1 MKTLPRCALP
11 LLTLCF
17 AALHGAHAASF
28 AGVDVPPPLTAAP
41 VTDTYW
47 GVEVTDP
54 YRFLEDTKSARV
66 QDWLKAQAT
75 ATEAILAKIPGRD
88 ALLTRIAA
96 IEAAA
101 AGVTTRIVRT
111 EGATSGDRF
120 FFLRRNPGEE
130 QFKLV
135 LREGIN
141 GAERV
146 LVDPEAISKAAGRP
160 HAIQDFQPSEDGR
173 RLAYSIQV
181 GGGEIGLL
189 HVVDVASG
197 KPLIEPID
205 RIRFGG
211 VAWLEDGSGF
221 FYSRLREGWDKLPPT
236 ERFQDN
242 QRRFRALD
250 LEEASALRAAAPSA
264 SGAAARR
271 SDADRLVFSVSHNPE
286 LQLPSYAAGAVYPI
300 PGTRL
305 AACMVYLGV
314 DRNRML
320 YLADLD
326 AAIRGEAKWRKVID
340 TTDRVSEVDA
350 LNGWLYLRTAKD
362 APRYRVLRMPLAN
375 PDIAK
380 AEVVVPESRSVIVSI
395 GAARDG
401 LYVTRRDGVSLSLAR
416 VAADGPAGLQPVAL
430 PVTGNVSVVDASG
443 HHPGVVVALGSW
455 IRASKPWLI
464 DASRPAPQQQVQ
476 LPFAQPGAY
485 DAPPGLAVRDV
496 LVRSHDGTEV
506 PLTILSRDGLKLD
519 GRNPTI
525 LYGYGAY
532 GITEDPVFSPRIL
545 AWLEQGGVYAIA
557 HVRGGGAYGEGW
569 HSAGHKT
576 TKPNTWKDAIAAG
589 EWLVAN
595 GYTSPARLGIYGG
608 SAGGI
613 LVGRAITERPDLFAA
628 AVPSV
633 PVLDTVRSETRANG
647 VANIPEYGTVKKED
661 EFRALLAMSSYH
673 HLKDGTRYPA
683 VMLAH
688 GVNDTRVDVWQS
700 AKFASRL
707 AAVNGPLKA
716 DARPVLMRL
725 DYESGHGSG
734 ATRAQT
740 QQRIADIYA
749 FFLWQFGV
757 PQFQPAVP

>member
-1 MKTLPRCALP
+1 MKVLFRSAVPSLM
-11 LLTLCF
+11 LCLA
-17 AALHGAHAASF
+17 AALHVAQAASF
-28 AGVDVPPPLTAAP
+28 AGVDVPPPLPAAP

-47 GVEVTDP
+47 GVEVADP
-54 YRFLEDTKSARV
+54 YRFLENTKEARV

-75 ATEAILAKIPGRD
+75 ATDAILAKIPGRN
-88 ALLTRIAA
+88 ALLARIEA

-101 AGVTTRIVRT
+101 AGVTSRIVRT
-111 EGATSGDRF
+111 DGATSGDRF
-120 FFLRRNPGEE
+120 FFLRRNPGED
-130 QFKLV
+130 QFKLI
-135 LREGIN
+135 LRDGID
-141 GAERV
+141 GTERV

-160 HAIQDFQPSEDGR
+160 HAIQDFQPSKDGR

-236 ERFQDN
+236 ERFQDY

-250 LEEASALRAAAPSA
+250 
-264 SGAAARR
+264 SG
-271 SDADRLVFSVSHNPE
+271 ADRLVFSVSHNPE
-286 LQLPSYAAGAVYPI
+286 LALPSYASGHVYPI
-300 PGTRL
+300 PGTKL
-305 AACMVYLGV
+305 AASLVYLGV

-326 AAIRGEAKWRKVID
+326 AVVRGEAKWRKVVD
-340 TTDRVSEVDA
+340 SSDRVSEVEFRD
-350 LNGWLYLRTAKD
+350 GWIYLRSAKD
-362 APRYRVLRMPLAN
+362 APRFRMLRMPLAS
-375 PDIAK
+375 PDMAK
-380 AEVVVPESRSVIVSI
+380 AEVVVAESSSVIVSLS
-395 GAARDG
+395 AARDG
-401 LYVTRRDGVSLSLAR
+401 VYVTRRDGVALSLSRLGAN
-416 VAADGPAGLQPVAL
+416 GLQPVAL
-430 PVTGNVSVVDASG
+430 PVTGNVSVIDASVDR
-443 HHPGVVVALGSW
+443 PGVVVSLGSW
-455 IRASKPWLI
+455 IRASKPWLV
-464 DASRPAPQQQVQ
+464 DASRPAGQQQTALAFVK
-476 LPFAQPGAY
+476 PGAY
-485 DAPPGLAVRDV
+485 DAPPGLAVREV
-496 LVRSHDGTEV
+496 QVRSHDGTEV
-506 PLTILSRDGLKLD
+506 PLTILSREGLKLD

-532 GITEDPVFSPRIL
+532 GITEDPAFSPRVL
-545 AWLEQGGVYAIA
+545 AWLERGGVYAIA

-569 HSAGHKT
+569 HSAGHKA

-707 AAVNGPLKA
+707 AAVNGQLKGDPRA
-716 DARPVLMRL
+716 VLMRL

-757 PQFQPAVP
+757 PEFQPVAP

>member
-1 MKTLPRCALP
+1 MNRLCIFASFIIATLG
-11 LLTLCF
+11 T
-17 AALHGAHAASF
+17 AHAATF
-28 AGVDVPPPLTAAP
+28 AGVDVPPPLPAAP

-54 YRFLEDTKSARV
+54 YRFLEDTKQPQV

-75 ATEAILAKIPGRD
+75 ATDAILAKIPGRN
-88 ALLTRIAA
+88 ALLARIEA

-101 AGVTTRIVRT
+101 AGVTGRIAR
-111 EGATSGDRF
+111 ADGDRW
-120 FFLRRNPGEE
+120 FFLRRNPGED

-135 LREGIN
+135 LRDGID

-146 LVDPEAISKAAGRP
+146 LVDPETLSKAAGRP
-160 HAIQDFQPSEDGR
+160 HAIQDFQPSKDGR

-189 HVVDVASG
+189 HVIDVASG

-211 VAWLEDGSGF
+211 AAWLEDGSGF

-236 ERFQDN
+236 ERFQDS
-242 QRRFRALD
+242 QRRFRAID
-250 LEEASALRAAAPSA
+250 
-264 SGAAARR
+264 SGA
-271 SDADRLVFSVSHNPE
+271 DRVVFSVSHDPE
-286 LQLPSYAAGAVYPI
+286 LALPGYASGTVVPLAGTKLV
-300 PGTRL
+300 
-305 AACMVYLGV
+305 AALVNLGV
-314 DRNRML
+314 DRNRLL

-326 AAIRGEAKWRKVID
+326 AAMRGEAKWRKVVD
-340 TTDRVSEVDA
+340 ASDRVAEAEIRD
-350 LNGWLYLRTAKD
+350 GWIYLRSAKD
-362 APRYRVLRMPLAN
+362 APRYRVLRLPLAS

-380 AEVVVPESRSVIVSI
+380 AEVVVPESRSVIVSLS
-395 GAARDG
+395 AARDG
-401 LYVTRRDGVSLSLAR
+401 VYVTQRDGVALSLAR
-416 VAADGPAGLQPVAL
+416 LDADGARGLQPVAL
-430 PVTGNVSVVDASG
+430 PITGNVSVIDASTDF
-443 HHPGVVVALGSW
+443 PGVVASLGSW
-455 IRASKPWLI
+455 VRASKPWLI
-464 DASRPAPQQQVQ
+464 DASRPAGRQQTPLAFVK
-476 LPFAQPGAY
+476 PGAY
-485 DAPPGLAVRDV
+485 DAPPGLAVREV
-496 LVRSHDGTEV
+496 HVRSHDGTEV
-506 PLTILSRDGLKLD
+506 PLTILSREGAPLD

-532 GITEDPVFSPRIL
+532 GITEDPSFSPRVL
-545 AWLEQGGVYAIA
+545 AWLERGGVYAIA

-595 GYTSPARLGIYGG
+595 GYTTPSRLGIYGG

-633 PVLDTVRSETRANG
+633 PVLDTVRSEARANG

-673 HLKDGTRYPA
+673 HLREGTRYPA

-700 AKFASRL
+700 AKFASKLGAINAQR
-707 AAVNGPLKA
+707 K
-716 DARPVLMRL
+716 DAPAVLMRL

-740 QQRIADIYA
+740 QLRTADIYA

-757 PQFQPAVP
+757 PEFQPAAAK

>member
-1 MKTLPRCALP
+1 MKIPHRLALP
-11 LLTLCF
+11 VPALIF
-17 AALHGAHAASF
+17 AAALNVAHAASF
-28 AGVDVPPPLTAAP
+28 AGVDVPPPLPAAP

-47 GVEVTDP
+47 SVEVTDP
-54 YRFLEDTKSARV
+54 YRFLENTREARV

-75 ATEAILAKIPGRD
+75 ATDAILAKIPGRN
-88 ALLTRIAA
+88 ALLARIEA

-101 AGVTTRIVRT
+101 AGVTTRIVR
-111 EGATSGDRF
+111 SDGDRF
-120 FFLRRNPGEE
+120 FFLRRNPGED

-135 LREGIN
+135 LREGID

-146 LVDPEAISKAAGRP
+146 LVDPEAMSKAAGRP
-160 HAIQDFQPSEDGR
+160 HAIQDFQPSKDGR

-189 HVVDVASG
+189 HVIDVASG

-211 VAWLEDGSGF
+211 AAWLEDGSGL

-236 ERFQDN
+236 ERFQDY

-250 LEEASALRAAAPSA
+250 
-264 SGAAARR
+264 SG
-271 SDADRLVFSVSHNPE
+271 ADRLVFSVSHNPE
-286 LQLPSYAAGAVYPI
+286 LQLPSYASGAVYPI

-326 AAIRGEAKWRKVID
+326 AAMRGDAKWRKVVD
-340 TTDRVSEVDA
+340 TADRVSEIDVLD
-350 LNGWLYLRTAKD
+350 GWIYLRTAKD
-362 APRYRVLRMPLAN
+362 APRDRVVRMPLAA

-380 AEVVVPESRSVIVSI
+380 AEVVVPESRSVIVSLS
-395 GAARDG
+395 AARDG

-416 VAADGPAGLQPVAL
+416 IAVNAPATLQPVAL
-430 PVTGNVSVVDASG
+430 PFTGNVSVVDSSV
-443 HHPGVVVALGSW
+443 HRPGVVVSLGSW
-455 IRASKPWLI
+455 IRASKPWLV
-464 DASRPAPQQQVQ
+464 DPSRPAPQQQVQ
-476 LPFAQPGAY
+476 LPFAKPGAY
-485 DAPPGLAVRDV
+485 DAPPGLAVREV
-496 LVRSHDGTEV
+496 HVRSHDGTEV
-506 PLTILSRDGLKLD
+506 PLTILSREGLKLD

-532 GITEDPVFSPRIL
+532 GITEDPLFSPRIL
-545 AWLEQGGVYAIA
+545 AWLERGGVYAIA

-595 GYTSPARLGIYGG
+595 GYTAPARLGIYGG

-707 AAVNGPLKA
+707 AAVNATAKGDPRA
-716 DARPVLMRL
+716 VLMRL

-757 PQFQPAVP
+757 PEFQPVAP

>member
-1 MKTLPRCALP
+1 MDRLKAFT
-11 LLTLCF
+11 F
-17 AALHGAHAASF
+17 IVAAAFGSAHAATF
-28 AGVDVPPPLTAAP
+28 AGVDVPPPLPAAP

-54 YRFLEDTKSARV
+54 YRFLENTKEARV

-75 ATEAILAKIPGRD
+75 ATDAILAKIPGRN
-88 ALLTRIAA
+88 ALLARIAA

-101 AGVTTRIVRT
+101 SGVTTRIVRT
-111 EGATSGDRF
+111 DGAPAGDRY
-120 FFLRRNPGEE
+120 FFLRRNPGED
-130 QFKLV
+130 QFRLV
-135 LREGIN
+135 LRDGVD
-141 GAERV
+141 GPERI
-146 LVDPEAISKAAGRP
+146 LVDAEAISKAAGRP
-160 HAIQDFQPSEDGR
+160 HAIQDFQPSKDGR

-189 HVVDVASG
+189 HVIDVASG

-236 ERFQDN
+236 ERFQN
-242 QRRFRALD
+242 HQRRYRS
-250 LEEASALRAAAPSA
+250 LE
-264 SGAAARR
+264 SGT
-271 SDADRLVFSVSHNPE
+271 DRLVFSASHNPE
-286 LQLPSYAAGAVYPI
+286 LQLPGYASGAVFPI

-305 AACMVYLGV
+305 AAAMVYLGV

-326 AAIRGEAKWRKVID
+326 AAMRGDAKWRKVVD
-340 TTDRVSEVDA
+340 TADRVSEIEV
-350 LNGWLYLRTAKD
+350 LNGWIYLRTAKD
-362 APRYRVLRMPLAN
+362 APRFRVLRMPLAE

-380 AEVVVPESRSVIVSI
+380 AEVVIPESRSVIVSL
-395 GAARDG
+395 GGARDG
-401 LYVTRRDGVSLSLAR
+401 LYITRRDGVALSLSRLASDAP
-416 VAADGPAGLQPVAL
+416 AALQPVAL
-430 PVTGNVSVVDASG
+430 PFAGNVSVVDASVY
-443 HHPGVVVALGSW
+443 HSGVVVALGSW
-455 IRASKPWLI
+455 IRASKPWLV
-464 DASRPAPQQQVQ
+464 DASRPAPQQQVP

-485 DAPPGLAVRDV
+485 DAPPGLAVREV

-506 PLTILSRDGLKLD
+506 PLTILSREGLKRD
-519 GRNPTI
+519 GSNPAI

-532 GITEDPVFSPRIL
+532 GITEDPAFSPRVL
-545 AWLEQGGVYAIA
+545 AWLERGGVYAIA

-633 PVLDTVRSETRANG
+633 PVLDTVRSESRANG
-647 VANIPEYGTVKKED
+647 VANTPEYGTVKKED

-707 AAVNGPLKA
+707 AAVNGTAGGPPKSDPRA
-716 DARPVLMRL
+716 VLMRL

-757 PQFQPAVP
+757 PEFQPAAP